1 MGEPPSDREDE
12 DVGPFYEDYSNDNMD
27 YYDGDI
33 KYDVEAEP
41 IYMRNG
47 TKSEEYELEN
57 VLEAIGDEVEF
68 EEKEADNKI
77 GRAHV

>member
-47 TKSEEYELEN
+47 TKS
-57 VLEAIGDEVEF
+57 
-68 EEKEADNKI
+68 
-77 GRAHV
+77 